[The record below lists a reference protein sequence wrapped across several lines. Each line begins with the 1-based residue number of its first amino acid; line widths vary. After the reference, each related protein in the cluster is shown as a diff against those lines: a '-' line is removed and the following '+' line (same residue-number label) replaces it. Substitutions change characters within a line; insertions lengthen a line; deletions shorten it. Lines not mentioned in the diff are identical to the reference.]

1 MIAMWGFMKLPSV
14 DLLTLPKMHPYI
26 SAQLSSL
33 TQGGMR
39 ERPLTRPGNGALKT
53 PWRFRTDGAGYERR
67 MTGIDDPG
75 LVPEPSPP
83 PDEGTLPTPPPD
95 EGTPTTPP
103 PDEGTLPSPDPPPD
117 VPEAD

>member
-1 MIAMWGFMKLPSV
+1 
-14 DLLTLPKMHPYI
+14 
-26 SAQLSSL
+26 
-33 TQGGMR
+33 
-39 ERPLTRPGNGALKT
+39 
-53 PWRFRTDGAGYERR
+53 

-103 PDEGTLPSPDPPPD
+103 PDEGTLPTPDPVPD